1 MPRGRPRKTDITED
15 KRVNCY
21 CELCNSPIYSSPTR
35 ILLYSLTGKASWHR
49 ECSAEKLSIC
59 NECSSELNNLID
71 NFILEKNPSL
81 RKFN

>member
-1 MPRGRPRKTDITED
+1 MPRGRPIKTDTTED

-49 ECSAEKLSIC
+49 DCNIEKAAIC
-59 NECSSELNNLID
+59 DKCASELNTIID
-71 NFILEKNPSL
+71 QFIIEKNPSL
-81 RKFN
+81 KKYN